1 MNNYKKFRIILNANL
16 FTAIIVLYLEPLSL
30 FQHIIRHLYL
40 SFLICSIM
48 YLFPYLMSLLKFL
61 LFHKKQVF
69 ALKSEIENEQPVQL
83 LIENKENITVIDIES
98 WYSLIGKPLLVDLI
112 IDLNAR
118 GFQELFI
125 NELGE
130 IYIKK
135 ENLPEIKGTF
145 PHFPCKEYWPT
156 LINIFA
162 EDELS
167 AMQCEDTINLSWK

>member
-16 FTAIIVLYLEPLSL
+16 FAAIIVLYLKPLPL

-40 SFLICSIM
+40 SFLISGIM
-48 YLFPYLMSLLKFL
+48 YLFPCLMALLKFI
-61 LFHKKQVF
+61 LFHKKQASVP
-69 ALKSEIENEQPVQL
+69 KSEIGNEQPVQL
-83 LIENKENITVIDIES
+83 LIEDKEKKSVIDIEG
-98 WYSLIGKPLLVDLI
+98 WYSLIGKPLLTDLI

-135 ENLPEIKGTF
+135 DNLPETKGIL
-145 PHFPCKEYWPT
+145 PHFPRKEYWSV